1 MDKILIMGTGALAN
15 LFGSQLS
22 KTGMDVTLLGT
33 WEEGV
38 KAVRKHGIRL
48 ACPEGEVA
56 YPARA
61 VKSPA
66 EVGQARYALVLVKSW
81 QTQRAARQLSEILEP
96 EGVALTLQNGLGNRE
111 LLADHLGEKRAAQG
125 VTTTGA
131 TLLGPG
137 HVRPGGEGIVSV
149 EDHPRLPPLITGLK
163 KAGFKVKIAPDVDS
177 LIWRKIIINVAINP
191 LTAIFG
197 VPNGKL
203 LESQSALAL
212 MGQAVWEVEKIA
224 ESQGIE
230 IGFDDPLALAKDVAR
245 RTASNRSS
253 MLQDVSRGAPTEIEA
268 ICGAVVRAGQ
278 EKDIS
283 TPINQALTYLVK
295 SLVELKKEHV

>member
-15 LFGSQLS
+15 LFGAQLS
-22 KTGMDVTLLGT
+22 KTGMEVTLLGT

-38 KAVRKHGIRL
+38 KAIREHGIRL
-48 ACPEGEVA
+48 ASPEGEVA

-61 VKSPA
+61 VRSPA
-66 EVGQARYALVLVKSW
+66 EVGQTRYALVLVKSW

-96 EGVALTLQNGLGNRE
+96 DGVALTLQNGLENKE
-111 LLADHLGEKRAAQG
+111 FLADRLGEPRAAQG

-137 HVRPGGEGIVSV
+137 HVRPGGEGIISV

-163 KAGFKVKIAPDVDS
+163 KAEFKVEIASDVDS
-177 LIWRKIIINVAINP
+177 LIWGKLLINVAINP
-191 LTAIFG
+191 LTAILG

-203 LESQSALAL
+203 LESQSAVDL
-212 MGQAVWEVEKIA
+212 MAFAVREVEKVA
-224 ESQGIE
+224 GSQGIKV
-230 IGFDDPLALAKDVAR
+230 GFGDPLAYAEDVAR

-253 MLQDVSRGAPTEIEA
+253 MLQDISRGAPTEIEA

>member
-1 MDKILIMGTGALAN
+1 MDKILIIGTGALAN
-15 LFGSQLS
+15 LFGAQLS
-22 KTGMDVTLLGT
+22 KTGMDVMLLGT

-38 KAVRKHGIRL
+38 KAIREHGIRL
-48 ACPEGEVA
+48 ASPEGEVV

-81 QTQRAARQLSEILEP
+81 QTQRAARQLFEILDP
-96 EGVALTLQNGLGNRE
+96 EGVALSLQNGLGNRE
-111 LLADHLGEKRAAQG
+111 LIADQLGEKRAAQG
-125 VTTTGA
+125 VTTMGA

-137 HVRPGGEGIVSV
+137 HVRPGGEGIISV
-149 EDHPRLPPLITGLK
+149 EDHPLLPPLIAGLK
-163 KAGFKVKIAPDVDS
+163 KAGFKVEIAPDVDS
-177 LIWRKIIINVAINP
+177 LIWRKLLINVAINP

-203 LESQSALAL
+203 LESQSALDLMAL
-212 MGQAVWEVEKIA
+212 AVREVEKVA
-224 ESQGIE
+224 GSRGIKV
-230 IGFDDPLALAKDVAR
+230 GFDDPLAYAEDVAR

-253 MLQDVSRGAPTEIEA
+253 MLQDISRGAPTEIEA
-268 ICGAVVRAGQ
+268 MCGAVVRAGQ

-283 TPINQALTYLVK
+283 TPINQVLTYLVK

>member
-15 LFGSQLS
+15 LFGAQLS
-22 KTGMDVTLLGT
+22 KTGMEVTLLGT

-38 KAVRKHGIRL
+38 KAIREHGIRL
-48 ACPEGEVA
+48 ASPKGEVA

-61 VKSPA
+61 VRSPA

-96 EGVALTLQNGLGNRE
+96 DGVALTLQNGLGNKE
-111 LLADHLGEKRAAQG
+111 FLADRLGEKRAAQG

-137 HVRPGGEGIVSV
+137 HVRPGGEGIISV
-149 EDHPRLPPLITGLK
+149 EDHPRLPPLITGLR
-163 KAGFKVKIAPDVDS
+163 KAGFKVENAPDVNS
-177 LIWRKIIINVAINP
+177 LIWGKLLINVAINP
-191 LTAIFG
+191 LTAILG

-203 LESQSALAL
+203 LESQSAVDLMALA
-212 MGQAVWEVEKIA
+212 VREVEKVA
-224 ESQGIE
+224 GSRGIN
-230 IGFDDPLALAKDVAR
+230 IGFDDPLAYAEDVAR

-253 MLQDVSRGAPTEIEA
+253 MLQDISRGAPTEIEA
-268 ICGAVVRAGQ
+268 ICGAVVQTGQ
-278 EKDIS
+278 EKDIA
-283 TPINQALTYLVK
+283 TPINQALTFLVK
-295 SLVELKKEHV
+295 SLVDLKKEHV

>member
-1 MDKILIMGTGALAN
+1 VDKILIMGTGALAN
-15 LFGSQLS
+15 LFGAQLS

-38 KAVRKHGIRL
+38 KAIRKHGIRL
-48 ACPEGEVA
+48 TSPEGEVA
-56 YPARA
+56 CPARA

-66 EVGQARYALVLVKSW
+66 DVGQARYALVLVKSW

-96 EGVALTLQNGLGNRE
+96 DGVALSLQNGLGNKE

-163 KAGFKVKIAPDVDS
+163 KAGFEVENVPDVNS
-177 LIWRKIIINVAINP
+177 LIWGKILINVAINP

-203 LESQSALAL
+203 LESQSAVDLMALA
-212 MGQAVWEVEKIA
+212 VREVEKVSG
-224 ESQGIE
+224 SQGIKV
-230 IGFDDPLALAKDVAR
+230 GFDDPLAYAEDVAR
-245 RTASNRSS
+245 RTGSNRSS
-253 MLQDVSRGAPTEIEA
+253 MLQDISRGAPTEIEA

-278 EKDIS
+278 EKDIA